1 MQIFISHSSA
11 DADTAQKICEL
22 LERNDI
28 PCFIAPRDIR
38 SGKEYAEELINGIDH
53 SSALLLL
60 MSENA
65 NTSPHVLREV
75 ERAVSK
81 SIPILVYKLEEV
93 SLSKSMEYFL
103 MTHQWVS
110 AKADENYVDILR
122 FANDIKKQS
131 QKPAEKT
138 TGKPLENPSGKPDT
152 DAGKAKAVSTPA
164 KKKHK
169 LLLAGGITLLTA
181 LLAVSAI
188 FFMLHRKENISVFS
202 AGDTVTFGSYNNE
215 AITWRILKLSDDG
228 KQAVLI
234 SSEVLTMKAF
244 DAAESGK
251 YNWKDSKDYWSQGSD
266 ADTDLELQAFVRG
279 SNIWSTSN
287 IRTWLN
293 SADEVVTYTD
303 GAPFSSAMSELKNG
317 YQNEPGFLCG
327 FSEAELSAI
336 VETTHST
343 KSNVLY
349 DAASITTTDLVYLL
363 SLEELQWF
371 DEAGISKLT
380 TPTQA
385 AVEQDASNW
394 YLLDQNDFHINE
406 CSWWLREPVEGFSS
420 KCYLVGNGFTKELL
434 RQENAGLEG
443 FGIRPALTVDLQ
455 KLAALSE

>member
-38 SGKEYAEELINGIDH
+38 SGKEYAEELINGIDR
-53 SSALLLL
+53 SSAILLL

-110 AKADENYVDILR
+110 AKTDENYVDILR
-122 FANDIKKQS
+122 FANEIKKQN
-131 QKPAEKT
+131 QEPAGKT
-138 TGKPLENPSGKPDT
+138 SGKPCGKT
-152 DAGKAKAVSTPA
+152 DADTGNAKAVPTPA
-164 KKKHK
+164 KKKRK
-169 LLLAGGITLLTA
+169 FLPAGGIALLTA

-188 FFMLHRKENISVFS
+188 FFMSHGKENIPAFS
-202 AGDTVTFGSYNNE
+202 TGDTVTFGSYNNE
-215 AITWRILKLSDDG
+215 AITWRVLKLSDDG

-266 ADTDLELQAFVRG
+266 ADTDPELQAYVRG

-293 SADEVVTYTD
+293 CADEVVTYTD
-303 GAPFSSAMSELKNG
+303 AAPFSSAMSELKNG

-343 KSNVLY
+343 KSNILY

-385 AVEQDASNW
+385 AVEQDDSNW
-394 YLLDQNDFHINE
+394 YLLDHNDFHINE
-406 CSWWLREPVEGFSS
+406 CSWWLREPAEGFSS

-443 FGIRPALTVDLQ
+443 FGIRPALTVDLK
-455 KLAALSE
+455 KLASLSE

>member
-38 SGKEYAEELINGIDH
+38 SGMEYAEELINGIDR
-53 SSALLLL
+53 SSAILLL

-103 MTHQWVS
+103 MTHQWVN
-110 AKADENYVDILR
+110 AEADENYVDILR
-122 FANDIKKQS
+122 FANDIKKQNEET
-131 QKPAEKT
+131 AEKT
-138 TGKPLENPSGKPDT
+138 SGKPSVKADT
-152 DAGKAKAVSTPA
+152 AIDIGKAKAVSMPA
-164 KKKHK
+164 KKKRK
-169 LLLAGGITLLTA
+169 FLLAGGITLLTV

-188 FFMLHRKENISVFS
+188 FFMIRRKATTPVFLT
-202 AGDTVTFGSYNNE
+202 GDTVTFGSYNNE
-215 AITWRILKLSDDG
+215 AIKWRILKLSDDG

-234 SSEVLTMKAF
+234 SSEILTMKAF

-266 ADTDLELQAFVRG
+266 ADTDPELQAYVRG

-293 SADEVVTYTD
+293 SSDEVVAYTD

-327 FSEAELSAI
+327 FSETELSAI

-343 KSNVLY
+343 KSNILY

-371 DEAGISKLT
+371 DEAGISKLAP
-380 TPTQA
+380 PTQT
-385 AVEQDASNW
+385 AVEQDESNW
-394 YLLDQNDFHINE
+394 YLLDYNDFHIHE

-443 FGIRPALTVDLQ
+443 FGIRPALTVDLK
-455 KLAALSE
+455 KLASLSE

>member
-11 DADTAQKICEL
+11 DSNTAQKICGL
-22 LERNDI
+22 LERNSI

-38 SGKEYAEELINGIDH
+38 SGKEYAEELINGIDR
-53 SSALLLL
+53 SSAMILL

-81 SIPILVYKLEEV
+81 SIPILVYKLEDV

-103 MTHQWVS
+103 MTHQWIS
-110 AKADENYVDILR
+110 AGTDENYIDILR
-122 FANDIKKQS
+122 FANDLKEQNEKKSENIK
-131 QKPAEKT
+131 T
-138 TGKPLENPSGKPDT
+138 IDT
-152 DAGKAKAVSTPA
+152 ADKISLVPNR
-164 KKKHK
+164 KKKF
-169 LLLAGGITLLTA
+169 LISGAAALLTVILAISA
-181 LLAVSAI
+181 L
-188 FFMLHRKENISVFS
+188 FFITPKKDPVTDFS
-202 AGDTVTFGSYNNE
+202 IGDTVTLGSYNGE
-215 AITWRILKLSDDG
+215 AVKWRVLKLSDDG

-251 YNWKDSKDYWSQGSD
+251 YNWKDSTDYWSQDS
-266 ADTDLELQAFVRG
+266 AANTDLELQAFVRG

-293 SADEVVTYTD
+293 SSDEVVTYTD
-303 GAPFSSAMSELKNG
+303 GVPFSAAMSELKNG

-327 FSEAELSAI
+327 FSEEELSAI
-336 VETTHST
+336 VETTHT
-343 KSNVLY
+343 TRSNDLY
-349 DAASITTTDLVYLL
+349 DTDTITTTDLVYLL

-371 DEAGISKLT
+371 DDAGISKLT

-385 AVEQDASNW
+385 AIEQDDSNW
-394 YLLDQNDFHINE
+394 YLLDHNDFHINE

-443 FGIRPALTVDLQ
+443 FGVRPALTVDLQ
-455 KLAALSE
+455 KLAALSEPALSE

>member
-11 DADTAQKICEL
+11 DSNTAQKICGL
-22 LERNDI
+22 LERNSI

-38 SGKEYAEELINGIDH
+38 SGKEYAEELINGIDR
-53 SSALLLL
+53 SSAMILL

-81 SIPILVYKLEEV
+81 SIPILVYKLEDV

-103 MTHQWVS
+103 MTHQWIS
-110 AKADENYVDILR
+110 AGTDENYIDILR
-122 FANDIKKQS
+122 FANDLKEQNEKKSENIK
-131 QKPAEKT
+131 T
-138 TGKPLENPSGKPDT
+138 IDT
-152 DAGKAKAVSTPA
+152 ADKISLVPNR
-164 KKKHK
+164 KKKF
-169 LLLAGGITLLTA
+169 LISGAAALLTVILAISA
-181 LLAVSAI
+181 L
-188 FFMLHRKENISVFS
+188 FFITPKKDPVTDFS
-202 AGDTVTFGSYNNE
+202 IGDTVTLGSYNGE
-215 AITWRILKLSDDG
+215 AVKWRVLKLSDDE

-251 YNWKDSKDYWSQGSD
+251 YNWKDSTDYWSQDS
-266 ADTDLELQAFVRG
+266 AANTDLELQAFVRG

-293 SADEVVTYTD
+293 SSDEVVTYTD
-303 GAPFSSAMSELKNG
+303 GVPFSAAMSELKNG

-327 FSEAELSAI
+327 FSEEELSAI
-336 VETTHST
+336 VETTHT
-343 KSNVLY
+343 TRSNDLY
-349 DAASITTTDLVYLL
+349 DTDTITTTDLVYLL

-371 DEAGISKLT
+371 DDAGISKLT

-385 AVEQDASNW
+385 AIEQDDSNW
-394 YLLDQNDFHINE
+394 YLLDHDDFRINE

-443 FGIRPALTVDLQ
+443 FGVRPALTVDLQ
-455 KLAALSE
+455 KLAALSEPALSE

>member
-11 DADTAQKICEL
+11 DSNTAQKICGL
-22 LERNDI
+22 LERNSI

-38 SGKEYAEELINGIDH
+38 SGKEYAEELINGIDR
-53 SSALLLL
+53 SSAMILL

-81 SIPILVYKLEEV
+81 SIPILVYKLEDV
-93 SLSKSMEYFL
+93 ALSKSMEYFL
-103 MTHQWVS
+103 MTHQWIS
-110 AKADENYVDILR
+110 AGTDENYIDILR
-122 FANDIKKQS
+122 FANDLKEQNEKKSENIK
-131 QKPAEKT
+131 T
-138 TGKPLENPSGKPDT
+138 IDT
-152 DAGKAKAVSTPA
+152 ADKISLVPNR
-164 KKKHK
+164 KKKF
-169 LLLAGGITLLTA
+169 LISGAAALLTVILAISA
-181 LLAVSAI
+181 L
-188 FFMLHRKENISVFS
+188 FFITPKKDPVTDFS
-202 AGDTVTFGSYNNE
+202 IGDTVTLGSYNGE
-215 AITWRILKLSDDG
+215 AVKWRVLKLSDDE

-251 YNWKDSKDYWSQGSD
+251 YNWKDSTDYWSQDS
-266 ADTDLELQAFVRG
+266 AANTDLELQAFVRG

-293 SADEVVTYTD
+293 SSDEVVTYTD
-303 GAPFSSAMSELKNG
+303 GVPFSAAMSELKNG

-327 FSEAELSAI
+327 FSEEELSAI
-336 VETTHST
+336 VETTHT
-343 KSNVLY
+343 TRSNDLY
-349 DAASITTTDLVYLL
+349 DTDTITTTDLVYLL

-371 DEAGISKLT
+371 DDAGISKLT

-385 AVEQDASNW
+385 AIEQDDSNW
-394 YLLDQNDFHINE
+394 YLLDHDDFRINE

-443 FGIRPALTVDLQ
+443 FGVRPALTVDLQ
-455 KLAALSE
+455 KLAALSEPALSE